1 MKNKVFLILLLV
13 FVIFAIA
20 SNINIVQ
27 AVQTKGTT
35 TKDKDM
41 KTYTKQDY
49 SSDTSLSGVISGGDS
64 FIDAGKDGS
73 AQIDKGSLQNAS
85 SSIYNILLI
94 CGMIV
99 AVLIGAI
106 LGIKFMIGSVEEK
119 AEIKAALVPFIIG
132 CVVVFGAFG
141 IWKIVVTI
149 GNNFSI
155 GRNSIIECTG
165 VLRELGEECIIGENV
180 GIAANAFISVRGK
193 LVIGNDCIFGPG
205 LSIFTENHNFR
216 DISKPIRLQGATRKG
231 VEIGN
236 DCWFGANVT
245 VLDGV
250 KIGNK
255 CVIAAG
261 AVITKDIPDFSIV
274 GGVPAKVIRY
284 RKELSEEDKI

>member
-41 KTYTKQDY
+41 NTYTKQDY
-49 SSDTSLSGVISGGDS
+49 GSDTSLSDVISGGDS

-73 AQIDKGSLQNAS
+73 AKIDKGSLQNAS

-119 AEIKAALVPFIIG
+119 AEIKAALVPFVIG
-132 CVVVFGAFG
+132 CIVVFGAFG
-141 IWKIVVTI
+141 IWKIVVTV
-149 GNNFSI
+149 GNN
-155 GRNSIIECTG
+155 
-165 VLRELGEECIIGENV
+165 L
-180 GIAANAFISVRGK
+180 
-193 LVIGNDCIFGPG
+193 
-205 LSIFTENHNFR
+205 
-216 DISKPIRLQGATRKG
+216 
-231 VEIGN
+231 
-236 DCWFGANVT
+236 
-245 VLDGV
+245 
-250 KIGNK
+250 
-255 CVIAAG
+255 
-261 AVITKDIPDFSIV
+261 
-274 GGVPAKVIRY
+274 
-284 RKELSEEDKI
+284 

>member
-35 TKDKDM
+35 TKDKDKDM
-41 KTYTKQDY
+41 NTYTKQDY
-49 SSDTSLSGVISGGDS
+49 GSDTSLSGVISGGDS

-149 GNNFSI
+149 GNNF
-155 GRNSIIECTG
+155 
-165 VLRELGEECIIGENV
+165 
-180 GIAANAFISVRGK
+180 
-193 LVIGNDCIFGPG
+193 
-205 LSIFTENHNFR
+205 
-216 DISKPIRLQGATRKG
+216 
-231 VEIGN
+231 
-236 DCWFGANVT
+236 
-245 VLDGV
+245 
-250 KIGNK
+250 
-255 CVIAAG
+255 
-261 AVITKDIPDFSIV
+261 
-274 GGVPAKVIRY
+274 
-284 RKELSEEDKI
+284 